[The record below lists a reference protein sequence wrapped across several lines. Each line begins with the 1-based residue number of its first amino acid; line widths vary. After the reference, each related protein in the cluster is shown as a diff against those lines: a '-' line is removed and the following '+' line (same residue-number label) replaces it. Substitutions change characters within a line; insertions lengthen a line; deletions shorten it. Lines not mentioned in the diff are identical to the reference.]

1 MNSGTKKVLMIVAGR
16 DFRDEEC
23 FVPKKILEDGGIEV
37 KIASDKKGEAIGAEG
52 GEIAVDLSLNEAD
65 ASNFD
70 AIIFIGGPGALKH
83 LDNENSYCLAREATG
98 KGKIVAAICV
108 APAILA
114 KAGVLSGKKATVW
127 TSPTHREMAKV
138 LTENGAR
145 YVDENVVV
153 DGKMITANG
162 PSAAGKF
169 GEEVLRVVIV

>member
-1 MNSGTKKVLMIVAGR
+1 MNSDTKKVLMIVAGR

-23 FVPKKILEDGGIEV
+23 FVPKKILEDGGVEV
-37 KIASDKKGEAIGAEG
+37 KIASDKKDEAIGAEG

-65 ASNFD
+65 VSDFD

-83 LDNENSYCLAREATG
+83 LDNEDSYCLAREAVK
-98 KGKIVAAICV
+98 KGKIIAAICV

-114 KAGVLSGKKATVW
+114 KAGVLSGRKATIW
-127 TSPTHREMAKV
+127 TSPTHRELVKI

-169 GEEVLRVVIV
+169 GEEVLRAVQL

>member
-1 MNSGTKKVLMIVAGR
+1 MIVAGR

-23 FVPKKILEDGGIEV
+23 FVPKKILEDGGVEV
-37 KIASDKKGEAIGAEG
+37 KIASDKKGEAVGAEG
-52 GEIAVDLSLNEAD
+52 GEITVDLSLNEAD
-65 ASNFD
+65 ASDFD
-70 AIIFIGGPGALKH
+70 AIIFIGGPGALSH
-83 LDNENSYCLAREATG
+83 LDNEDSYRLAREAAG

-114 KAGVLSGKKATVW
+114 KAGVLKGKKATVW

-138 LTENGAR
+138 LMENGAR
-145 YVDENVVV
+145 YVDESVVV

-169 GEEVLRVVIV
+169 GEEVLKAVQL

>member
-1 MNSGTKKVLMIVAGR
+1 MGSDAKKVLMVVAGR

-23 FVPKKILEDGGIEV
+23 FVPKKILEDGGVEV
-37 KIASDKKGEAIGAEG
+37 RIASDKKGEAIGAEG
-52 GEIAVDLSLNEAD
+52 GEIAVDLSLNEVD
-65 ASNFD
+65 VSDFD

-83 LDNENSYCLAREATG
+83 LDNEDSYRLAREAAE
-98 KGKIVAAICV
+98 KGKVVAAICV

-114 KAGVLSGKKATVW
+114 KAGVLSGKKATIW
-127 TSPTHREMAKV
+127 TSPTHRELVKI

-145 YVDENVVV
+145 YIDENVVV

-169 GEEVLRVVIV
+169 GEEVLRAVQL

>member
-1 MNSGTKKVLMIVAGR
+1 MDSDAKKILMVVAWR

-37 KIASDKKGEAIGAEG
+37 KIASDKKSEAIGAEG
-52 GEIAVDLSLNEAD
+52 GGIAVDLSLNEAD
-65 ASNFD
+65 ASDFD

-83 LDNENSYCLAREATG
+83 LDNEDSYCLAREAAG

-114 KAGVLSGKKATVW
+114 KAGVLSGKKATIW
-127 TSPTHREMAKV
+127 TSPTHRELVKI

-145 YVDENVVV
+145 YIDENVVV

-169 GEEVLRVVIV
+169 GEEILRIVQL